1 MPRPCRRQIDSSGGL
16 DRYLLTR
23 PDAKL
28 FSDVGSELKLK
39 IGLMKQ
45 QQQLAE
51 VQQWQAELA
60 AVRRRRAV
68 NMVLRQQELPGSGS
82 TPQQGS

>member
-1 MPRPCRRQIDSSGGL
+1 MSGGL

-39 IGLMKQ
+39 IGLIQK

-60 AVRRRRAV
+60 AQRRRRAV
-68 NMVLRQQELPGSGS
+68 NMVLRQQELPGTGS
-82 TPQQGS
+82 TQQLGS